1 MTAKENK
8 KFIKG
13 RTTLTLTYLISISV
27 CIVFQFLVLFKSLNH
42 QFSEE
47 LCSFRGRRALKHIT
61 DQCWESCPLKAE
73 AACYPLVKY
82 LKPSCAA
89 QIMQPSLKCSTRWPK
104 SEAVSHADH
113 KRPFSKMLLVLW
125 LWLTFQWVLRSG
137 FSLVENLVGFS
148 YRSQS
153 P

>member
-1 MTAKENK
+1 MKLK
-8 KFIKG
+8 W
-13 RTTLTLTYLISISV
+13 RTTLILTYLICINV
-27 CIVFQFLVLFKSLNH
+27 CIVFHQSLVSALKTFKCLIH

-47 LCSFRGRRALKHIT
+47 ACSFRGHRASRHIT
-61 DQCWESCPLKAE
+61 DQWWESCPLKAE
-73 AACYPLVKY
+73 AACCPLVKY

-89 QIMQPSLKCSTRWPK
+89 QIMQPFQKCSTRWPK

-125 LWLTFQWVLRSG
+125 LWLTFQWILGSG

-148 YRSQS
+148 YQS
-153 P
+153 